1 MLRRRIIK
9 EMWKNQ
15 IRSQMFRAQR
25 WQKKLAKLMSN
36 QLKRS
41 KSLIKTQDLRSQKWK
56 HSKCLVS
63 SSPLSIRPR
72 STGIALMM
80 TDSRR
85 QATRHLLTRQVIQ
98 VRLKSSRVKMTMT
111 TQMTKMTLLVPQSQS
126 KKQQLESQA
135 QLWALTQ
142 VIKWVILIKAQT
154 SASFTLRKRCK
165 LSRVRMLLLPPR
177 IAV

>member
-15 IRSQMFRAQR
+15 IRSQIFKAQR